1 MYYSSCLIL
10 IVLNMSDK
18 ELQGELLSAW
28 EETYKKGQL
37 TLWIFLALKEG
48 PRYVSELQESI
59 AQLSRGTIQAE
70 EQSLYRTLRKFY
82 HLKMVDYSAG
92 KGHKGP
98 DRKYYQLT
106 ELGHSL
112 LQRFIE
118 RNIRLFFEEPLKT
131 LLSTH

>member
-1 MYYSSCLIL
+1 
-10 IVLNMSDK
+10 MSDK